1 MMADNN
7 RLGNLIAPLAI
18 ELLGVSSVASSA
30 ASFSDTPTVVSNSS
44 SSNVGNS
51 SSLANHNANTLRRSQ
66 ELCGGETT
74 TSLASASTLAQI
86 QLSLSIDE
94 VNALILSEKLS
105 SDISTLTQSEIL
117 EFLAT
122 AISRRLERSVNGLS
136 SSTNSNAVN
145 LISGMR
151 ACGAAVSF
159 TVQNV
164 AVAAGLIPGFPSP
177 SPVPSPKVVVSNS
190 SAPPYYII
198 GIIFGLILVM
208 ICVYCLV
215 ARKRNRRSL
224 KDDALDKA
232 MSQVV
237 LRSVVTTA

>member
-7 RLGNLIAPLAI
+7 RLGNLIAPLAA

-44 SSNVGNS
+44 FGNS
-51 SSLANHNANTLRRSQ
+51 SSSANHTVDTMRRAQ

-94 VNALILSEKLS
+94 VNALILSEGLS

-177 SPVPSPKVVVSNS
+177 SPVPSPKVAVSNS

-198 GIIFGLILVM
+198 GIIFGLILVV
-208 ICVYCLV
+208 IYVSY
-215 ARKRNRRSL
+215 KRRSYARE
-224 KDDALDKA
+224 DRSGSSAG
-232 MSQVV
+232 VV
-237 LRSVVTTA
+237 LRSVSTTA